1 MVVSFLIKDM
11 NYHLSHLP
19 QRFLWGSSE
28 MVFVLWKLNSAV
40 QMCPI
45 TLRRKYKL
53 FTQPSLLPMAVTTP
67 SVSSL
72 CFPPISPAHTTLVTP
87 ASFLFLNLPICLLPW
102 GPYTCSS
109 PKGLL
114 CHSNLFSLS
123 SSPLQRGHPWSPLSN
138 HHHPS
143 TFPETHSIPYT
154 ALFIKVLINSKNYI
168 IHLFKMAFI
177 CLPH

>member
-1 MVVSFLIKDM
+1 
-11 NYHLSHLP
+11 
-19 QRFLWGSSE
+19 

-72 CFPPISPAHTTLVTP
+72 CFPPISPSSHHSSHT
-87 ASFLFLNLPICLLPW
+87 SFLFVPQPANLPAPLRPLHLLFPQR
-102 GPYTCSS
+102 SALS
-109 PKGLL
+109 QQ
-114 CHSNLFSLS
+114 SVLF
-123 SSPLQRGHPWSPLSN
+123 

-143 TFPETHSIPYT
+143 REAIPDHPHLTTTPPPHSLRHILSPYT
-154 ALFIKVLINSKNYI
+154 ALFIKVLINTKNYI
-168 IHLFKMAFI
+168 IHLSKMAFI

>member
-72 CFPPISPAHTTLVTP
+72 CFPPISPSSHHSSHT
-87 ASFLFLNLPICLLPW
+87 SFLFVPQPANLPAPLRPLHLQFPQRSALSQQSVLSFIITPPERPSLITLIQPPPPLHIPW
-102 GPYTCSS
+102 DTFY
-109 PKGLL
+109 
-114 CHSNLFSLS
+114 
-123 SSPLQRGHPWSPLSN
+123 PLHC
-138 HHHPS
+138 
-143 TFPETHSIPYT
+143 
-154 ALFIKVLINSKNYI
+154 FIY
-168 IHLFKMAFI
+168 
-177 CLPH
+177 

>member
-11 NYHLSHLP
+11 NYHLSYLP

-72 CFPPISPAHTTLVTP
+72 CFPPISPSSHHSSHT
-87 ASFLFLNLPICLLPW
+87 SFLLLPQPANLPAPLRPLHLLFPHNF
-102 GPYTCSS
+102 
-109 PKGLL
+109 KGLL

-143 TFPETHSIPYT
+143 TFPETHSIP
-154 ALFIKVLINSKNYI
+154 LHCFIY
-168 IHLFKMAFI
+168 
-177 CLPH
+177 